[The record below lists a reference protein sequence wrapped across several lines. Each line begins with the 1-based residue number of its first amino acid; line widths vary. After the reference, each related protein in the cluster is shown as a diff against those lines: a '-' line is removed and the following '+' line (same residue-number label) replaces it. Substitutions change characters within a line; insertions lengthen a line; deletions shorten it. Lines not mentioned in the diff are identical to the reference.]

1 MSFLLLVF
9 LISIAVSLFMSLED
23 GSMLSEVYSVQLSLK
38 SITPPLGYDVKD
50 ALPTALYDWLMD

>member
-38 SITPPLGYDVKD
+38 SRTPPLGYDVKD